1 MHLIQRYQYRQL
13 ERKTYASGA
22 RHYICP
28 VSGKKLPSVTTILDK
43 TADKT
48 ALKEWR
54 QRVGDKKADEA
65 KKEGTDLGSL
75 MHMHLEKYILGEPR
89 PGGNNYF
96 RLLAERMADVIIHR
110 GLVKVGEVWASEAM
124 LYVPE
129 LYAGTTDLVGEY
141 MDRPAI
147 MDFKTA
153 KTMRTRAMVDDYLHQ
168 LSAYGLAHNELYGT
182 AIQTGVVFM
191 VNRDCDYKEFIIE
204 GQEFAAYQERFLSRY
219 EQFLGLAT

>member
-1 MHLIQRYQYRQL
+1 MKLLPRFEYKEL
-13 ERKTYASGA
+13 VRKTYESGA

-28 VSGKKLPSVTTILDK
+28 ISGKKLPSVTTILDR

-75 MHMHLEKYILGEPR
+75 MHLHLEKHIRGEAR

-96 RLLAERMADVIIHR
+96 RLLAARMADVIINR
-110 GLVKVGEVWASEAM
+110 GLVNVGDVWASEAM

-141 MDRPAI
+141 LGNPAI

-168 LSAYGLAHNELYGT
+168 LGAYGLAHDELYGT
-182 AIQTGVVFM
+182 NIKTGVVFM

-204 GQEFAAYQERFLSRY
+204 ADEFSEYQEKFLKRY
-219 EQFLGLAT
+219 EQYIAL

>member
-1 MHLIQRYQYRQL
+1 MHLTQRYQYRQL
-13 ERKTYASGA
+13 ERKTYDSGA

-28 VSGKKLPSVTTILDK
+28 VTGKRLPSVTTILDR

-48 ALKEWR
+48 FLKEWR

-75 MHMHLEKYILGEPR
+75 MHTHLEKHILGEPR

-96 RLLAERMADVIIHR
+96 RLMAQRMADVIIQR

-129 LYAGTTDLVGEY
+129 LYAGTTDVVGEY
-141 MDRPAI
+141 LDRPAI

-153 KTMRTRAMVDDYLHQ
+153 KTMRTRAMVDDYMHQ
-168 LSAYGLAHNELYGT
+168 LAAYGLAHDELYGT
-182 AIQTGVVFM
+182 TIRTGVVFM
-191 VNRDCDYKEFIIE
+191 VNRDCEYKEFIIE
-204 GQEFAAYQERFLSRY
+204 GDEFLDYQTRFLARY
-219 EQFLGLAT
+219 EQYIGT